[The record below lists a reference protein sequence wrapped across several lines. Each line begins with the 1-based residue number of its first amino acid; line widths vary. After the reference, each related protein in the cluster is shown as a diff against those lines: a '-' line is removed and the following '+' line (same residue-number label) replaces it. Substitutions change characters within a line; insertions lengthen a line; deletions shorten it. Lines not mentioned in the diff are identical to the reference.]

1 MEKTPQKEQV
11 NIMAIISY
19 VSGLCLIPILT
30 KEEDEFV
37 KFHAKQG
44 LVLFIG
50 EIATWLAFGFV
61 PFFWFLINLLGIF
74 WLVLSII
81 GIINV
86 MNKEKKEIPLIGK
99 FAEKIK
105 I

>member
-1 MEKTPQKEQV
+1 MEEKKEQT
-11 NIMAIISY
+11 NIMALISY
-19 VSGLCLIPILT
+19 IGVLCLVPMLT
-30 KEEDEFV
+30 KEKSEFV

-50 EIATWLAFGFV
+50 EVATWAVFSV
-61 PFFWFLINLLGIF
+61 IPFLWFLINLLGLF
-74 WLVLSII
+74 WLVLSVI
-81 GIINV
+81 GIVNV
-86 MNKEKKEIPLIGK
+86 IQKAQKPLPLVGQ